1 MLKQWPAHALCFIT
15 AALLFVIIGYNIER
29 HETWPLFAAYFGLF
43 LIFTMIIRQ
52 REALSETQVT
62 FWVAASVIF
71 RALLLFS
78 VPALSDD
85 FYRFIWDGRLLAEG
99 YHPFS
104 EVPSY
109 YMEHRVNITG
119 INEELF
125 SHLNAKATFTSYPS
139 VAQLIFW
146 LSVKLSPESV
156 YGSVLVMKFI
166 LFSFELGT
174 LQLLRRLLQTFNVH
188 RTNILLYSLNPL
200 VILEITGNLHF
211 EGVMIFFLLL
221 AIHLLMKQR
230 FLTSSFAYALSI
242 CAKLIPIIFLPLLV
256 RYFGWKKAIIYALL
270 TAALVIL
277 LFVPLLDM
285 DIISGFSTS
294 LGYYFL
300 RFEFNASV
308 YYLIRAMGYLIFG
321 FNIIQYAGP
330 ILALAATII
339 ILRISLLYLPFRFPG
354 AIDKSFFEAVL
365 WCLFVYF
372 LSTSI
377 LHPWYI
383 ITLLTVSLFTRYRFP
398 LVWTGVIFLTYAG
411 YTENGFSENLLLVAL
426 EYIIVIGYLVYET
439 LWSSGKSHS

>member
-1 MLKQWPAHALCFIT
+1 MLKQWPAHALYFLT
-15 AALLFVIIGYNIER
+15 SALLFVIIGYTIER
-29 HETWPLFAAYFGLF
+29 HQTCPLLAACFGLF
-43 LIFTMIIRQ
+43 LIFTIILRQ
-52 REALSETQVT
+52 RETFSERQLT

-85 FYRFIWDGRLLAEG
+85 FYRFIWDGRLLAGG

-109 YMEHRVNITG
+109 YMEHRIKIPG
-119 INEELF
+119 IDQELF
-125 SHLNAKATFTSYPS
+125 NHLNAKSTFTSYPS

-146 LSVKLSPESV
+146 LSVKLSPESI

-166 LFSFELGT
+166 LFFFELGT
-174 LQLLRRLLQTFNVH
+174 LQLLRRLLQRFNVH

-221 AIHLLMKQR
+221 AIHLLLKQR
-230 FLTSSFAYALSI
+230 FLASSFAYAWSI
-242 CAKLIPIIFLPLLV
+242 CAKLIPIIFLPVLV

-270 TAALVIL
+270 TAALVVL
-277 LFVPLLDM
+277 LFLPLLDM
-285 DIISGFSTS
+285 DIIKGFSTS

-308 YYLIRAMGYLIFG
+308 YYVIRAIGYLTFG
-321 FNIIQYAGP
+321 FNIIQFAGP
-330 ILALAATII
+330 VLALAATLII
-339 ILRISLLYLPFRFPG
+339 FRIALRRLPSEFPG
-354 AIDKSFFEAVL
+354 EIDKSFFEVML

-383 ITLLTVSLFTRYRFP
+383 ITLLTVSIFTPYRFP

-411 YTENGFSENLLLVAL
+411 YTKNGFNENLLLIAL
-426 EYIIVIGYLVYET
+426 EYLVVIGYLVYET

>member
-1 MLKQWPAHALCFIT
+1 MLKQWPVDALFFIT
-15 AALLFVIIGYNIER
+15 SALLVVIIGYTIER
-29 HETWPLFAAYFGLF
+29 HETWQLLAAYSGLF
-43 LIFTMIIRQ
+43 LIFAIIIRQ
-52 REALSETQVT
+52 REALPERRLT

-71 RALLLFS
+71 RALLLFA

-85 FYRFIWDGRLLAEG
+85 FYRFIWDGRLLAGG

-104 EVPSY
+104 EVPTY
-109 YMEHRVNITG
+109 YMEHRVNIPG
-119 INEELF
+119 IDEELF
-125 SHLNAKATFTSYPS
+125 DHLNAKATFTSYPS

-146 LSVKLSPESV
+146 VSVKLSPDSV
-156 YGSVLVMKFI
+156 YGSVLVMKFT
-166 LFSFELGT
+166 LFFFELGT
-174 LQLLRRLLQTFNVH
+174 LQLLRCLLQTFNIH
-188 RTNILLYSLNPL
+188 RANILLYSLNPL

-230 FLTSSFAYALSI
+230 FLASSFAYALSI

-270 TAALVIL
+270 TAALVVL
-277 LFVPLLDM
+277 LFLPLLDM
-285 DIISGFSTS
+285 DIIKGFSTS

-308 YYLIRAMGYLIFG
+308 YYLIRAIGYLIFG
-321 FNIIQYAGP
+321 FNIIQFAGP
-330 ILALAATII
+330 VLALAATVII
-339 ILRISLLYLPFRFPG
+339 FRIALRRLPAEFPRK
-354 AIDKSFFEAVL
+354 IDKSFFQAML

-383 ITLLTVSLFTRYRFP
+383 ITLLTVSLFTTYRFP

-411 YTENGFSENLLLVAL
+411 YTENGFNENLLLTAL
-426 EYIIVIGYLVYET
+426 EYLVVIGYLVYET
-439 LWSSGKSHS
+439 IWSSGKSHS

>member
-1 MLKQWPAHALCFIT
+1 MLKQWPVDALFFIT
-15 AALLFVIIGYNIER
+15 SALLVVIIGYTIER
-29 HETWPLFAAYFGLF
+29 HETWQLLATYSGLF
-43 LIFTMIIRQ
+43 LIFAIIIRQ
-52 REALSETQVT
+52 REALPESRLT

-71 RALLLFS
+71 RALLLFA

-85 FYRFIWDGRLLAEG
+85 FYRFIWDGRLLAGG

-104 EVPSY
+104 EVPTY
-109 YMEHRVNITG
+109 YMEHRVNIPG
-119 INEELF
+119 IDEELF
-125 SHLNAKATFTSYPS
+125 DHLNAKATFTSYPS

-146 LSVKLSPESV
+146 VSVKLSPDSV
-156 YGSVLVMKFI
+156 YGSVLVMKFM
-166 LFSFELGT
+166 LFFFELGT
-174 LQLLRRLLQTFNVH
+174 LQLLRCLLQTFNIH
-188 RTNILLYSLNPL
+188 RANILLYSLNPL

-230 FLTSSFAYALSI
+230 FLASSFAYALSI

-270 TAALVIL
+270 TAALVVL
-277 LFVPLLDM
+277 LFLPLLDM
-285 DIISGFSTS
+285 DIIKGFSTS

-308 YYLIRAMGYLIFG
+308 YYLIRAIGYLIFG
-321 FNIIQYAGP
+321 FNIIQFAGP
-330 ILALAATII
+330 VLALAATVII
-339 ILRISLLYLPFRFPG
+339 FRIALRRLPAEFPG
-354 AIDKSFFEAVL
+354 KIDKSFFQAML

-383 ITLLTVSLFTRYRFP
+383 ITLLTVSLFTTYRFP

-411 YTENGFSENLLLVAL
+411 YTENGFNENLLLTAL
-426 EYIIVIGYLVYET
+426 EYLVVIGYLVYET
-439 LWSSGKSHS
+439 IWTSGKSHS